1 MENSLNIAIYGLG
14 YIGLPTASLFANAGF
29 NVIGVARDIEKL
41 SMINNGKSP
50 IAEPGL
56 ETLVENAVAIGKL
69 TATDNGVDAANNADV
84 MIVIVP
90 TPMDKFNRADLEAV
104 KSTCKTISN
113 GLKKDNLVIIES
125 TVPQGT
131 CENIVVPI
139 LEKNGLKAGK
149 DFGVAYTP
157 ERAIPNNTIYEMTHN
172 ARVIGGINSKSTEIA
187 VSLYSKITKGEIIK
201 VSNLI
206 TAETV
211 KLIENTYRDVNIAFA
226 NEIAMLCEGL
236 GIDAIEAI
244 NTANYHPRV
253 NIHTPGPGVGGHCL
267 AIDPYFIV
275 ETAEENGMDA
285 PIIRTCR
292 NTNEGMPNHVTKLI
306 MDALRE
312 SGKTIRGST
321 IGILGVAY
329 KGNVDDARETPAEP
343 LIHILKEKGAEVYA
357 YDPYI
362 SNDVISSIE
371 AIPVDMDDVLMCDCV
386 VLVTDHDEFKEIT
399 PDRITNKL
407 MVCTRPIL
415 NSSSFNENN
424 VIFKGVGCINHDFS

>member
-29 NVIGVARDIEKL
+29 NVVGVARDIEKL

-50 IAEPGL
+50 IVETGL
-56 ETLVENAVAIGKL
+56 ETLVENAVTIGKL
-69 TATDNGVDAANNADV
+69 TATDNGTDAANNADV

-104 KSTCKTISN
+104 KSTCETISH
-113 GLKKDNLVIIES
+113 GLNKDNLVIIES

-172 ARVIGGINSKSTEIA
+172 ARVIGGINPKSTEMA

-312 SGKTIRGST
+312 AGKTIRGST

-343 LIHILKEKGAEVYA
+343 LIRILKEKGSDVYA
-357 YDPYI
+357 HDPLV
-362 SNDVISSIE
+362 SDNQIE
-371 AIPVDMDDVLMCDCV
+371 DLGAKSVKMEKVFGFDCV
-386 VLVTDHDEFKEIT
+386 VLITDHEEFKEIT
-399 PDRITNKL
+399 PDMIKNKIF
-407 MVCTRPIL
+407 VCNRPIL
-415 NSSSFNENN
+415 NPIDFKKCG
-424 VIFKGVGCINHDFS
+424 VIFKGVGRYL